1 MESKYKHIGSLIL
14 LCFLWF
20 LFIPTIISTGD
31 TWYSIDSALDVAKK
45 IAGYIVGVALL
56 QTVIIV
62 VMLHRVR
69 DTIKEVDKSIHT
81 ADTSVQNVKESIDK
95 LNERIKTVARMID
108 DIKDIEQK
116 ISERPPVVIQKK
128 EAPDKQ

>member
-1 MESKYKHIGSLIL
+1 MGHIPKHAGSFAL
-14 LCFLWF
+14 LCLLWL
-20 LFIPTIISTGD
+20 LFIPTLISTGD
-31 TWYSIDSALDVAKK
+31 TWYSVDSALDVAKK
-45 IAGYIVGVALL
+45 IAGYIVGVAFL
-56 QTVIIV
+56 QTIIIV

-69 DTIKEVDKSIHT
+69 DTIKEADNSIHT

-128 EAPDKQ
+128 ESNQ

>member
-1 MESKYKHIGSLIL
+1 MGHIPKHAGSFVL
-14 LCFLWF
+14 LCLLWL
-20 LFIPTIISTGD
+20 LFIPTLISTGD
-31 TWYSIDSALDVAKK
+31 TWYSVDSALDVAKK
-45 IAGYIVGVALL
+45 IAGYIVGVAFL
-56 QTVIIV
+56 QTIIIV

-69 DTIKEVDKSIHT
+69 DTIKEADNSIHT
-81 ADTSVQNVKESIDK
+81 ADTSIQNIGASIDK

-128 EAPDKQ
+128 ESNP

>member
-1 MESKYKHIGSLIL
+1 MGNIPKHAGSFVL
-14 LCFLWF
+14 LCLLWL
-20 LFIPTIISTGD
+20 LFIPTLISTGD
-31 TWYSIDSALDVAKK
+31 TWYSVDSALDVAKQ
-45 IAGYIVGVALL
+45 IAGYIVGVAFL

-69 DTIKEVDKSIHT
+69 NTIKD
-81 ADTSVQNVKESIDK
+81 ADTSVQNAGAHLEK
-95 LNERIKTVARMID
+95 LNERIKTLARMVD

-128 EAPDKQ
+128 ESNQ

>member
-1 MESKYKHIGSLIL
+1 MESKFKHIGSLL
-14 LCFLWF
+14 FLCFLFF
-20 LFIPTIISTGD
+20 LFIPTFINIDGR
-31 TWYSIDSALDVAKK
+31 WYSIESAVDIAKA
-45 IAGYIVGVALL
+45 IAGYIVGATLL
-56 QTVIIV
+56 STIILV

-69 DTIKEVDKSIHT
+69 SAILDTDKSIKD
-81 ADTSVQNVKESIDK
+81 ADTSIQNIGASIDK

-128 EAPDKQ
+128 ESNP

>member
-1 MESKYKHIGSLIL
+1 MGTQFKHIRSLLL
-14 LCFLWF
+14 LCVLWIAF
-20 LFIPTIISTGD
+20 VMMNATAGEGWYSVRSEIDIAKIIVSTIFSAALIST
-31 TWYSIDSALDVAKK
+31 A
-45 IAGYIVGVALL
+45 
-56 QTVIIV
+56 IIV

-69 DTIKEVDKSIHT
+69 SAIMDTDKSIKD
-81 ADTSVQNVKESIDK
+81 ADTSIQNIGASIDK

-128 EAPDKQ
+128 ESNP

>member
-31 TWYSIDSALDVAKK
+31 TWYSVDSALDVAKK

-69 DTIKEVDKSIHT
+69 SAILEADKSIKG
-81 ADTSVQNVKESIDK
+81 ADTSAQNAGAHLEK
-95 LNERIKTVARMID
+95 LNERIKTLARMVD

-128 EAPDKQ
+128 EPSDK